1 MPFSQYLL
9 SQCVLLPYVR
19 ILSNKCAGFAQYWD
33 CAKCRA
39 CYDPKEHEY
48 SYCNA
53 PGWYCFMYVGGSV
66 HSHSALFT
74 GAMLCVCVLLKNR
87 NRAPQ
92 HVNTSGLPQ
101 TFTFKDSNALQ
112 RHRRRRRR
120 RRPPPPPPPPMLPQ
134 TTTREATTNT
144 QTKAYSKTSS
154 GVVALCEPGGG
165 PGRPNSECS
174 VSVAFGALIFE
185 TFSLTKWGSWRG

>member
-1 MPFSQYLL
+1 M
-9 SQCVLLPYVR
+9 LLPYVR
-19 ILSNKCAGFAQYWD
+19 ISAISVPVSLSTGIVPSVGHVITQ
-33 CAKCRA
+33 RSTSILTVA
-39 CYDPKEHEY
+39 CYYPKEHEY

-101 TFTFKDSNALQ
+101 TFTFKDSNATAAAANAAANYDERSNHQHTDNSLFQDEQ
-112 RHRRRRRR
+112 RSSRAVRARRR
-120 RRPPPPPPPPMLPQ
+120 
-134 TTTREATTNT
+134 TRS
-144 QTKAYSKTSS
+144 SK
-154 GVVALCEPGGG
+154 
-165 PGRPNSECS
+165 
-174 VSVAFGALIFE
+174 F
-185 TFSLTKWGSWRG
+185 

>member
-1 MPFSQYLL
+1 MCHSRNTFSVNVCCCRTFGSSAISVPVSL
-9 SQCVLLPYVR
+9 STGNVPSVGRVMTPRNTSILTVMRQVGTGSCMLAVQCTVTAHCLP
-19 ILSNKCAGFAQYWD
+19 GQ
-33 CAKCRA
+33 
-39 CYDPKEHEY
+39 
-48 SYCNA
+48 
-53 PGWYCFMYVGGSV
+53 CF
-66 HSHSALFT
+66 
-74 GAMLCVCVLLKNR
+74 VCVLLKNR

-101 TFTFKDSNALQ
+101 TFTFKHSNALQ